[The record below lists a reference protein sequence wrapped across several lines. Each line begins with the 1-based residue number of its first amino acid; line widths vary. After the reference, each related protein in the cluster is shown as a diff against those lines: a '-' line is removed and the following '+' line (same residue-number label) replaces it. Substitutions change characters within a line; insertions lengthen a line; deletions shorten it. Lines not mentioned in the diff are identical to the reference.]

1 MLNGD
6 AEKCENMTESKS
18 CNLTFWLWSIIKR
31 AKNQFNQCN
40 EQITM
45 LQANNSELRMQI
57 AKQQG
62 VIEALQSLEKG
73 SKNAKKW

>member
-1 MLNGD
+1 MKL
-6 AEKCENMTESKS
+6 EEQQSK
-18 CNLTFWLWSIIKR
+18 LKDLVD
-31 AKNQFNQCN
+31 QFNQCN

-45 LQANNSELRMQI
+45 LQANNAELRMQI

-73 SKNAKKW
+73 SKNAKT

>member
-1 MLNGD
+1 MKL
-6 AEKCENMTESKS
+6 EEQQSK
-18 CNLTFWLWSIIKR
+18 LKELVV
-31 AKNQFNQCN
+31 QFNQCN

-45 LQANNSELRMQI
+45 LQANNAELRMQI

-73 SKNAKKW
+73 KKNAKT

>member
-1 MLNGD
+1 MKL
-6 AEKCENMTESKS
+6 EEQQSK
-18 CNLTFWLWSIIKR
+18 LKELVD
-31 AKNQFNQCN
+31 QFNQCN

-73 SKNAKKW
+73 SKNAKT

>member
-1 MLNGD
+1 MKL
-6 AEKCENMTESKS
+6 EEQQSK
-18 CNLTFWLWSIIKR
+18 LKELVD
-31 AKNQFNQCN
+31 QFNQCN

-45 LQANNSELRMQI
+45 LQANNAELRMEI

-73 SKNAKKW
+73 SKNAKT

>member
-1 MLNGD
+1 MKL
-6 AEKCENMTESKS
+6 EEQQSK
-18 CNLTFWLWSIIKR
+18 LKELVD
-31 AKNQFNQCN
+31 QFNQCN

-45 LQANNSELRMQI
+45 LQANNAELRMQI

-73 SKNAKKW
+73 KKNAKT

>member
-1 MLNGD
+1 NKVRNTMKL
-6 AEKCENMTESKS
+6 EEQQSK
-18 CNLTFWLWSIIKR
+18 LKELVD
-31 AKNQFNQCN
+31 QFNQCN

-45 LQANNSELRMQI
+45 LQANNAELRMQI

-73 SKNAKKW
+73 SKNAKT

>member
-1 MLNGD
+1 MKL
-6 AEKCENMTESKS
+6 EEQQSK
-18 CNLTFWLWSIIKR
+18 LKELVD
-31 AKNQFNQCN
+31 QFNQCN

-45 LQANNSELRMQI
+45 LQANNAELRIQI

-73 SKNAKKW
+73 NKNAKT

>member
-1 MLNGD
+1 MKL
-6 AEKCENMTESKS
+6 EEQQSK
-18 CNLTFWLWSIIKR
+18 LKELVD
-31 AKNQFNQCN
+31 QFNQCN

-45 LQANNSELRMQI
+45 LQANNAELRIQI

-73 SKNAKKW
+73 SKNAKT

>member
-1 MLNGD
+1 MKL
-6 AEKCENMTESKS
+6 EEQQSK
-18 CNLTFWLWSIIKR
+18 LKELVD
-31 AKNQFNQCN
+31 QFNQCN

-45 LQANNSELRMQI
+45 LQANNAELRMQI

-73 SKNAKKW
+73 SKNAKT